1 MSEVRRAK
9 GVHLTLEKN
18 STEAGTVEH
27 KERPIDSWLLWE
39 YIDKKPPVTI
49 IDSTRYTTA
58 LKYMHNILFT

>member
-27 KERPIDSWLLWE
+27 KERPIDSWLLWG
-39 YIDKKPPVTI
+39 V
-49 IDSTRYTTA
+49 
-58 LKYMHNILFT
+58 H